1 MLIRNQTKER
11 LITICFLIPEQVQF
25 YLIYILHENGNSF
38 ESTESRKS
46 SFLTKI
52 FKSDGKTL
60 SNISAEQKNILGEVL
75 NEVLHD

>member
-1 MLIRNQTKER
+1 MSDNHLY
-11 LITICFLIPEQVQF
+11 FIPEQVQF
-25 YLIYILHENGNSF
+25 YLIYTLHGNRNLF
-38 ESTESRKS
+38 QSTKSRKS

-60 SNISAEQKNILGEVL
+60 SSISAEQKNILGEVL